1 MLSEVIANIEIG
13 GRMHVALVENV
24 VVPKIRIE
32 FIVQSFSREAIEAL
46 EIKLAHV
53 SPLCLALY
61 LINELREEA

>member
-1 MLSEVIANIEIG
+1 
-13 GRMHVALVENV
+13 MHVALVENV